1 MAQGTL
7 RDAMCS
13 LDGGQLEE
21 NGYCTCVAELLCC
34 APETSTALLTS
45 HAPVQNKLKNSSS
58 GRSVVQLCNH
68 IGKILP
74 WATWMFP
81 NSCGCL

>member
-34 APETSTALLTS
+34 APETTTALLIGYESESDVTQS
-45 HAPVQNKLKNSSS
+45 CLTLCDPMDCSLPGSSVH
-58 GRSVVQLCNH
+58 G
-68 IGKILP
+68 I
-74 WATWMFP
+74 F
-81 NSCGCL
+81 